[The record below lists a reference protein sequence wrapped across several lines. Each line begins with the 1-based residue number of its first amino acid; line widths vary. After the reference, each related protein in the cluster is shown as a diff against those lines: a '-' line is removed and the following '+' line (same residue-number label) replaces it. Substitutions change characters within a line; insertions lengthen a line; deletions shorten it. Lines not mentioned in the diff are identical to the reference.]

1 MKIEEK
7 YLRYKRKYKQHPS
20 LFMGGKGSVRD
31 KVIKEIGNKT
41 ISKEK
46 FKNIIAKYSN
56 HVNKWIRRNSQF
68 FDFKQGE
75 KVTLSRLGKNALKAI
90 ENNYPNHI
98 VKERYNIPSMGFED
112 DVSVFIIPLEY
123 KNNVI
128 SVYHSEEYDSEKIYY
143 DTEYFDGVKS
153 LMIYFEGDAKQR
165 AEYFYYDLIDAGIP
179 DAEIEITAASDDL
192 ELSNNLYTDF
202 EKFINENLKN
212 N

>member
-1 MKIEEK
+1 MRIEEK

-31 KVIKEIGNKT
+31 KVVKEIGNKT

-56 HVNKWIRRNSQF
+56 HINKWIRRNSQF

-75 KVTLSRLGKNALKAI
+75 KITLSRLGKNALKAI

-98 VKERYNIPSMGFED
+98 VKERYNMPSMGFED
-112 DVSVFIIPLEY
+112 DISVFVIPLEY
-123 KNNVI
+123 KDNVI
-128 SVYHSEEYDSEKIYY
+128 SVYYSEQYDSEKIYY
-143 DTEYFDGVKS
+143 DIEYFDGNKA
-153 LMIYFEGDAKQR
+153 LMVYFEDDAKQT

-179 DAEIEITAASDDL
+179 DAEIEITAASDDI

-202 EKFINENLKN
+202 EQFINENLKN
-212 N
+212 S

>member
-41 ISKEK
+41 ISKEN

-68 FDFKQGE
+68 FNFKQGE
-75 KVTLSRLGKNALKAI
+75 KVVLSRLGQNALKAI

-98 VKERYNIPSMGFED
+98 VKEAYNMPTMDLED
-112 DVSVFIIPLEY
+112 DASVFIIPLEY
-123 KNNVI
+123 KDSVI
-128 SVYHSEEYDSEKIYY
+128 SLYHSEQYDSDKIHY
-143 DTEYFDGVKS
+143 DIDYFDATKA
-153 LMIYFEGDAKQR
+153 LMIYFEDDAKQK

-192 ELSNNLYTDF
+192 DLSNNLHTDF
-202 EKFINENLKN
+202 ETFINENLKN